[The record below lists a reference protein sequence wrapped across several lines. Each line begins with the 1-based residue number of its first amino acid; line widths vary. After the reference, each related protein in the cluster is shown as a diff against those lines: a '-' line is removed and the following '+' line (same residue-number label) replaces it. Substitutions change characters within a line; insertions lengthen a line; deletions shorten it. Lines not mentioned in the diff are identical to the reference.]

1 MKRFYLI
8 FNSIFFKL
16 NVDIAS
22 GKTPIVLFFIYFT
35 SLVLLSILLLFCRDL
50 LDFTKTIFNLYH
62 FSDDNLAGIAL
73 CSVTT
78 LTVVV
83 YCFLKSLI
91 ENLVLVLRL
100 FKITVKTNLI
110 SKISLF
116 ISFITLTTFCIVGN
130 SKIQTELYS
139 RVDDVYKLQKIFR
152 LVEENNIVANI
163 YANKIPTLYKKAG
176 IQIKDKILSFEEIA
190 LYKNDNSIAIID
202 PNFEY
207 KLLLTNGYKFYKV
220 SNNAGLLVKS
230 TQIIN
235 LLEHYGYK
243 FSDYYFSKNFN
254 LSKLGRVNRLKLIP
268 NKGLEIRKDKPLLHS
283 NKLYLVKGK
292 YRFKLNLNSSLKDL
306 SSTKSIGTFR
316 VTASDKQILL
326 LEKSIDSILFK
337 NGDITLSY
345 DILVQNN
352 YHNVE
357 ITIEPLTSVN
367 LYLSSA
373 SYSKSL

>member
-1 MKRFYLI
+1 MKRLYLLL
-8 FNSIFFKL
+8 NSIFFKL

-22 GKTPIVLFFIYFT
+22 DKKPIVLFFIYFT
-35 SLVLLSILLLFCRDL
+35 SLVLLSILLLFGRQL
-50 LDFTKTIFNLYH
+50 LDFTKTVFNLYH
-62 FSDDNLAGIAL
+62 FSDDNLVGIAL
-73 CSVTT
+73 CFVAS

-91 ENLVLVLRL
+91 ENLVLVLRM
-100 FKITVKTNLI
+100 FKISVKPNLI
-110 SKISLF
+110 SKFSLF
-116 ISFITLTTFCIVGN
+116 ISFISLTTFCIVGN

-190 LYKNDNSIAIID
+190 LYNNDNSIAIVD

-230 TQIIN
+230 TQIIK
-235 LLEHYGYK
+235 LLEHYGYQ
-243 FSDYYFSKNFN
+243 FSDYYFSKILN
-254 LSKLGRVNRLKLIP
+254 LSKLARVNRLKLIP

-337 NGDITLSY
+337 NGDTTLSY

-357 ITIEPLTSVN
+357 ISIEPLTSVN

>member
-1 MKRFYLI
+1 MKRLYLLL
-8 FNSIFFKL
+8 NSIFFKL

-22 GKTPIVLFFIYFT
+22 DKKPIVLFFIYFT
-35 SLVLLSILLLFCRDL
+35 SLVLLSILLLFGRQL
-50 LDFTKTIFNLYH
+50 LDFTKTVFNLYH
-62 FSDDNLAGIAL
+62 FSDDNLVGIAL
-73 CSVTT
+73 CFVAS
-78 LTVVV
+78 LIVVV

-91 ENLVLVLRL
+91 ENLVLVLRM
-100 FKITVKTNLI
+100 FKISVKPNLI
-110 SKISLF
+110 SKFSLF
-116 ISFITLTTFCIVGN
+116 ISFISLTTFCIVGN

-190 LYKNDNSIAIID
+190 LYNNDNSIAIVD

-230 TQIIN
+230 TQIIK
-235 LLEHYGYK
+235 LLEHYGYQ
-243 FSDYYFSKNFN
+243 FSDYYFSKILN
-254 LSKLGRVNRLKLIP
+254 LSKLARVNRLKLIP

-337 NGDITLSY
+337 NGDTTLSY

-357 ITIEPLTSVN
+357 ISIEPLTSVN

>member
-62 FSDDNLAGIAL
+62 FSDDNLVGIAL

>member
-62 FSDDNLAGIAL
+62 FSDDNLVGIAL
-73 CSVTT
+73 CFVAS

-91 ENLVLVLRL
+91 ENLVLVLRM
-100 FKITVKTNLI
+100 FKISVKPNLI
-110 SKISLF
+110 SKFSLF
-116 ISFITLTTFCIVGN
+116 ISFISLTTFCIVGN
-130 SKIQTELYS
+130 SKIQTVLYS

-190 LYKNDNSIAIID
+190 LYNNDNSIAIVD

-230 TQIIN
+230 TQIIK
-235 LLEHYGYK
+235 LLEHYGYQ
-243 FSDYYFSKNFN
+243 FSDYYFSKILN
-254 LSKLGRVNRLKLIP
+254 LSKLARVNRLKLIP

-357 ITIEPLTSVN
+357 ISIEPLTSVN

>member
-1 MKRFYLI
+1 MKRLYLLL
-8 FNSIFFKL
+8 NSIFFKL

-22 GKTPIVLFFIYFT
+22 DKKPIVLFFIYFT
-35 SLVLLSILLLFCRDL
+35 SLVLLSILLLFGRQL
-50 LDFTKTIFNLYH
+50 LDFTKTVFNLYH
-62 FSDDNLAGIAL
+62 FSDDNLVGIAL
-73 CSVTT
+73 CFVAS

-91 ENLVLVLRL
+91 ENLVLVLRM
-100 FKITVKTNLI
+100 FKISVKPNLI
-110 SKISLF
+110 SKFSLF
-116 ISFITLTTFCIVGN
+116 ISFISLTTFCIVGN

-190 LYKNDNSIAIID
+190 LYNNDNSIAIVD

-230 TQIIN
+230 TQIIK
-235 LLEHYGYK
+235 LLEHYGYQ
-243 FSDYYFSKNFN
+243 FSDYYFSKILN
-254 LSKLGRVNRLKLIP
+254 LSKLARVNRLKLIP

-357 ITIEPLTSVN
+357 ISIEPLTSVN

>member
-1 MKRFYLI
+1 MKRLYLLL
-8 FNSIFFKL
+8 NSIFFKL

-22 GKTPIVLFFIYFT
+22 DKKPIVLFFIYFT
-35 SLVLLSILLLFCRDL
+35 SLVLLSILLLFGRQL
-50 LDFTKTIFNLYH
+50 LDFTKTVFNLYH
-62 FSDDNLAGIAL
+62 FSDDNLVGIAL
-73 CSVTT
+73 CFVAS

-91 ENLVLVLRL
+91 ENLVLVLRM
-100 FKITVKTNLI
+100 FKISVKPNLI
-110 SKISLF
+110 SKFSLF
-116 ISFITLTTFCIVGN
+116 ISFISLTTFCIVGN
-130 SKIQTELYS
+130 SKIQTVLYS

-190 LYKNDNSIAIID
+190 LYNNDNSIAIVD

-230 TQIIN
+230 TQIIK
-235 LLEHYGYK
+235 LLEHYGYQ
-243 FSDYYFSKNFN
+243 FSDYYFSKILN
-254 LSKLGRVNRLKLIP
+254 LSKLARVNRLKLIP

-337 NGDITLSY
+337 NGDTTLSY

-357 ITIEPLTSVN
+357 ISIEPLTSVN